1 MLEAT
6 PKETKIIVE
15 NLHKTYL
22 LGTSAVPALRGIDLE
37 FQEHEFVGIM
47 GPSGCGKTTLL
58 NIIGGLDDPTRG
70 TVYIEGEDLAKL
82 SESEKAYLRR
92 DKIGV
97 VFQFYNLFP
106 LLNAVENVMSP
117 MLFNGLN
124 KKDAKIKA
132 LNLLNEVG
140 LQDRADHAPS
150 ELSGGQ
156 QQRVAIAR
164 ALANDPTLVLLDEP
178 TGDLDSKSSL
188 AILELLKALNQK
200 GATFLVAT
208 HDPLVA
214 SYCSRII
221 HIKDGKVEEPSK
233 ETQLSNSGRI
243 PEQTSISSVDSNTI
257 ILECQNRIYF
267 EINQALAH
275 SQTEISIPS
284 LKRSIG
290 PKLLQELPISLENV
304 LSEMIQKN
312 KLFIQMKAEKLILKT
327 YREN

>member
-1 MLEAT
+1 MLEIT

-37 FQEHEFVGIM
+37 FQKHEFVGIM

-117 MLFNGLN
+117 MLFNGVN
-124 KKDAKIKA
+124 KNDAKIKA
-132 LNLLNEVG
+132 LKLLDEVG

-221 HIKDGKVEEPSK
+221 HIKDGKVEAPSK
-233 ETQLSNSGRI
+233 EADHSNSGGI
-243 PEQTSISSVDSNTI
+243 PEQTSLSSMDSNAI
-257 ILECQNRIYF
+257 ILKCQNRIYF

-284 LKRSIG
+284 LKHSIG
-290 PKLLQELPISLENV
+290 PELLQILPISLENI
-304 LSEMIQKN
+304 LSGMIQKN
-312 KLFIQMKAEKLILKT
+312 QLLIQMEAEKLILKT